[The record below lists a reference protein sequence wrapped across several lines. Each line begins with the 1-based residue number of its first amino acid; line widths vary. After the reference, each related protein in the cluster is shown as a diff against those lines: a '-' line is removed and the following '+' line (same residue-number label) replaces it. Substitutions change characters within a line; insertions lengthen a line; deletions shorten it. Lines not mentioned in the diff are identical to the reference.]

1 MNEVHAHREHV
12 PPALER
18 GPLVLHVQPAID
30 LTSAQFYA
38 LCQLNRDLRFERTAK
53 GDIVVMP
60 PTGAATGA
68 RNLRIGVQLS
78 LWAERDGSGVVF
90 DSSTGFE
97 LPNGATR
104 SPDVAWVRR
113 TRLARLTP
121 EQKDRFLRLCADF
134 VIELLSPSD
143 SLPLTQ
149 EKMHEYIANGT
160 QLGWLIDPEHRRVYV
175 YRPGAVTECLDNPL
189 QLVGEPLLKGFTL
202 DLLPIWDPG
211 F

>member
-1 MNEVHAHREHV
+1 MNEVHSQSEHV

-30 LTSAQFYA
+30 LTSEQFYA

-53 GDIVVMP
+53 GDIIVMP

-68 RNLRIGVQLS
+68 RNLRLGVQLS
-78 LWAERDGSGVVF
+78 LWAERDENGVVF

-113 TRLARLTP
+113 TRLTPLTP
-121 EQKDRFLRLCADF
+121 EQKERFLPLCPDF

-149 EKMHEYIANGT
+149 EKMHEYLANGA
-160 QLGWLIDPEHRRVYV
+160 QLGWLIDPEHRQVYV
-175 YRPGAVTECLDNPL
+175 HRPGAAAERLDDPL
-189 QLVGEPLLKGFTL
+189 QLSGEPLLKGFTL
-202 DLLPIWDPG
+202 DLLPIWELG

>member
-12 PPALER
+12 PPALGR
-18 GPLVLHVQPAID
+18 DPLVLHVQPAID
-30 LTSAQFYA
+30 LTSEQFFA
-38 LCQLNRDLRFERTAK
+38 LCQLNRDLRLERTAK
-53 GDIVVMP
+53 GDIIVLP

-68 RNLRIGVQLS
+68 RNLRLGVQVS

-90 DSSTGFE
+90 GSSTGFE

-113 TRLARLTP
+113 TRLAQLTP
-121 EQKDRFLRLCADF
+121 QQKERFLPLCPDF

-143 SLPLTQ
+143 SLPLAK
-149 EKMHEYIANGT
+149 EKMHEYVANGT
-160 QLGWLIDPEHRRVYV
+160 QLGWLIDPEHRRVFV
-175 YRPGAVTECLDNPL
+175 YRSGAATECLDDSL
-189 QLVGEPLLKGFTL
+189 HLTGEPLLKGFTL

>member
-30 LTSAQFYA
+30 LTSEQFFA

-53 GDIVVMP
+53 GDIIVMP

-68 RNLRIGVQLS
+68 RNLRLGVQLS
-78 LWAERDGSGVVF
+78 VWAERDGSVVVF

-113 TRLARLTP
+113 IRLAQLTP
-121 EQKDRFLRLCADF
+121 QQKERFLPLCPDF
-134 VIELLSPSD
+134 LIELL
-143 SLPLTQ
+143 
-149 EKMHEYIANGT
+149 
-160 QLGWLIDPEHRRVYV
+160 
-175 YRPGAVTECLDNPL
+175 
-189 QLVGEPLLKGFTL
+189 
-202 DLLPIWDPG
+202 
-211 F
+211 